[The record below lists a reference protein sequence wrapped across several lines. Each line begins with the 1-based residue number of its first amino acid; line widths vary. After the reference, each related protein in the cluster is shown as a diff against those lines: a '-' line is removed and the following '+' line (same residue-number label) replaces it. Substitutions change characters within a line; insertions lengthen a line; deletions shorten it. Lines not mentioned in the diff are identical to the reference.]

1 MGGYSE
7 RPATLIF
14 ELCEVNV
21 HGTIV
26 HNLSQLLSLFNEG
39 DYFNFK
45 ESTDYLYQATE
56 GLNYLHKNSI
66 IHRDFKPSNL
76 LVNGSLEK
84 VNVKVAD
91 FDVVTKIKEKI
102 TATSTIHKFRDMTL
116 KNVSPEICLQK
127 ITRSSNL
134 TDIYAWG
141 ILAYEV
147 FSNLSSPCQNVLPNL
162 SDIMLL
168 KAIGENKRPSIKED
182 LLPHYIE
189 NKNIHHLT
197 NIICQAWHHD
207 PLERPSLEKV

>member
-102 TATSTIHKFRDMTL
+102 TATSTIHKFQRY
-116 KNVSPEICLQK
+116 
-127 ITRSSNL
+127 
-134 TDIYAWG
+134 DIKKR
-141 ILAYEV
+141 
-147 FSNLSSPCQNVLPNL
+147 FPRNLSPKNYKIFKFDRYLRMGYFSVRSVFKFIVTLP
-162 SDIMLL
+162 
-168 KAIGENKRPSIKED
+168 KCFA
-182 LLPHYIE
+182 
-189 NKNIHHLT
+189 
-197 NIICQAWHHD
+197 
-207 PLERPSLEKV
+207 